1 MSFVSVTPDIVG
13 QAAGELGS
21 IGSTLSAANA
31 AAAASTTGIVA
42 PGADAVSAAV
52 AALLGAHAEEYQA
65 IGAQA
70 ADFHSQFVSL
80 LNAGTGSYVSTELA
94 NARATAALGLG
105 GLGGLGG
112 GSGGVLSYLT
122 GSIPGV
128 PELELAAVA
137 AGPAVVALPALEHQT
152 GFVNALQTGNLGA
165 ATAALTSPVVQQAAL
180 YGQQTVSVPLPGSVT
195 GVQHVALNVP
205 FGGVLA
211 PVQPVTVSVTS
222 TGSPPITVPI
232 PGLQTGGLIPWLQA
246 DGPDLLLSLALFAL

>member
-13 QAAGELGS
+13 QAAGELDS

-31 AAAASTTGIVA
+31 AAAASTTAVAA

-52 AALLGAHAEEYQA
+52 AALLGAHAEDYQA

-70 ADFHSQFVSL
+70 ADFHSEFVSL

-94 NARATAALGLG
+94 NARTTAAFGLG

-128 PELELAAVA
+128 SELELAAVA
-137 AGPAVVALPALEHQT
+137 AGPAVVALPVLEHQS

-165 ATAALTSPVVQQAAL
+165 ATAALTSPAVQQAAL
-180 YGQQTVSVPLPGSVT
+180 YGQKTVSVPLPGSVS
-195 GVQHVALNVP
+195 GVQGVALNVP

-211 PVQPVTVSVTS
+211 PVQPVTVSVTT
-222 TGSPPITVPI
+222 TGIPPITVPT
-232 PGLQTGGLIPWLQA
+232 GLQTGGLLPWLQA

>member
-1 MSFVSVTPDIVG
+1 MSFVSVTPDVVS
-13 QAAGELGS
+13 QAAGELDS

-52 AALLGAHAEEYQA
+52 AALLGSHAEEYQA
-65 IGAQA
+65 VGAQA

-94 NARATAALGLG
+94 NARAAAPFGF
-105 GLGGLGG
+105 GG
-112 GSGGVLSYLT
+112 GSGGALSLLT

-128 PELELAAVA
+128 PEVELAVAA
-137 AGPAVVALPALEHQT
+137 AGPAVVALPVLEHQT

-165 ATAALTSPVVQQAAL
+165 ATGALGSPVVRQAAL
-180 YGQQTVSVPLPGSVT
+180 HGQATVSVPLPGSVA

-211 PVQPVTVSVTS
+211 PVQPVTVSVTT
-222 TGSPPITVPI
+222 TGSPPITVPL
-232 PGLQTGGLIPWLQA
+232 PGVQTGGLIPWLQA
-246 DGPDLLLSLALFAL
+246 DGVDLLLSVALFAL

>member
-13 QAAGELGS
+13 QAAGELDS

-31 AAAASTTGIVA
+31 AAAASTTAVTA

-70 ADFHSQFVSL
+70 ADFHTQFVSL
-80 LNAGTGSYVSTELA
+80 LNAGTGSYVSAELA
-94 NARATAALGLG
+94 NARTTAAFGLG

-128 PELELAAVA
+128 SELELAVVA
-137 AGPAVVALPALEHQT
+137 AGPAVVALPVLEHQT
-152 GFVNALQTGNLGA
+152 GFVSALQTGNLGA
-165 ATAALTSPVVQQAAL
+165 ATAALTNPAVQQAAL
-180 YGQQTVSVPLPGSVT
+180 YGQRTVSLPLPGSVS
-195 GVQHVALNVP
+195 GVQGVALNVP

-211 PVQPVTVSVTS
+211 PVQPITVSVTA
-222 TGSPPITVPI
+222 TGVPPITVPT
-232 PGLQTGGLIPWLQA
+232 GLQAGGLLPWLQA
-246 DGPDLLLSLALFAL
+246 DGIDLLLSLALFAV

>member
-1 MSFVSVTPDIVG
+1 MSFVSVTPDVVG
-13 QAAGELGS
+13 QAAGEFDS
-21 IGSTLSAANA
+21 IGSALSAANA

-65 IGAQA
+65 VGAQA

-80 LNAGTGSYVSTELA
+80 LNAGTGSYVSAEVA
-94 NARATAALGLG
+94 NARGVAA
-105 GLGGLGG
+105 LGG

-128 PELELAAVA
+128 SEAELAVVA
-137 AGPAVVALPALEHQT
+137 AGPAVVALPVLEHQT

-165 ATAALTSPVVQQAAL
+165 ATAALRSPVVQQAAL
-180 YGQQTVSVPLPGSVT
+180 YGQKTVSVRLPGSVS
-195 GVQHVALNVP
+195 GVQSVALNVP

-211 PVQPVTVSVTS
+211 PVQPLTVSVTS
-222 TGSPPITVPI
+222 TGSPPFNVPI
-232 PGLQTGGLIPWLQA
+232 PGLETGGLIPWLHA
-246 DGPDLLLSLALFAL
+246 DGPDLLLSLALFAV

>member
-13 QAAGELGS
+13 QAAGELDS
-21 IGSTLSAANA
+21 IGSTLNAANA
-31 AAAASTTGIVA
+31 AAAASTTAVAA

-94 NARATAALGLG
+94 NAAAVF
-105 GLGGLGG
+105 GG

-128 PELELAAVA
+128 SELELAVGA
-137 AGPAVVALPALEHQT
+137 AGPAVVGLPALEHQT

-180 YGQQTVSVPLPGSVT
+180 YGQKTVSVPLPGAVS
-195 GVQHVALNVP
+195 GV
-205 FGGVLA
+205 
-211 PVQPVTVSVTS
+211 
-222 TGSPPITVPI
+222 
-232 PGLQTGGLIPWLQA
+232 QTGGLNVPYGGVLRSS
-246 DGPDLLLSLALFAL
+246 PSR

>member
-1 MSFVSVTPDIVG
+1 MSFVSVTPDVVG
-13 QAAGELGS
+13 QAAGELDS
-21 IGSTLSAANA
+21 IGSALSAANS

-65 IGAQA
+65 VGAQA

-80 LNAGTGSYVSTELA
+80 LNAGTGSYVSAEVA
-94 NARATAALGLG
+94 NARGVAA
-105 GLGGLGG
+105 LGG

-128 PELELAAVA
+128 SELELAVVA
-137 AGPAVVALPALEHQT
+137 AGPAVVALPVLEHQT

-165 ATAALTSPVVQQAAL
+165 ATAALHSPVVQQAAL
-180 YGQQTVSVPLPGSVT
+180 YGQKTVSVPLPGSVS
-195 GVQHVALNVP
+195 GVQSVALNVP

-211 PVQPVTVSVTS
+211 PVQPLTVNVTS

-232 PGLQTGGLIPWLQA
+232 PGLQTGGVIPWLQA

>member
-1 MSFVSVTPDIVG
+1 MSFVSVTPDVVG
-13 QAAGELGS
+13 QAAGEFDS
-21 IGSTLSAANA
+21 IGSALSAANA

-65 IGAQA
+65 VGAQA

-80 LNAGTGSYVSTELA
+80 LNAGTGSYVSAEVA
-94 NARATAALGLG
+94 NARGVAA
-105 GLGGLGG
+105 LGG

-128 PELELAAVA
+128 SEAELAVVA
-137 AGPAVVALPALEHQT
+137 AGPAVVALPVLEHQT

-165 ATAALTSPVVQQAAL
+165 ATAALRSPVVQQAAL
-180 YGQQTVSVPLPGSVT
+180 YGQKTVSVPLPGSVS
-195 GVQHVALNVP
+195 GVQSVALNVP

-211 PVQPVTVSVTS
+211 PVQPLTVSVTS
-222 TGSPPITVPI
+222 TGSPPFNVPI
-232 PGLQTGGLIPWLQA
+232 PGLETGGLIPWLQA
-246 DGPDLLLSLALFAL
+246 DGPDLLLSLALFAV

>member
-1 MSFVSVTPDIVG
+1 MSFVSVTPDVVG
-13 QAAGELGS
+13 QAAGELDN
-21 IGSTLSAANA
+21 IGSALSAAN

-65 IGAQA
+65 VGAQA

-80 LNAGTGSYVSTELA
+80 LNAGTGSYVSAELA
-94 NARATAALGLG
+94 NARTTAAS

-128 PELELAAVA
+128 SELELAVVA
-137 AGPAVVALPALEHQT
+137 AGPAVAALPVLERQT
-152 GFVNALQTGNLGA
+152 GFVSALQTGNLGA
-165 ATAALTSPVVQQAAL
+165 ATSALRSPVVQQAAL
-180 YGQQTVSVPLPGSVT
+180 HGQQTVSVQLPGSVA
-195 GVQHVALNVP
+195 GVQNVALNVP

-222 TGSPPITVPI
+222 NGSPPITVPI
-232 PGLQTGGLIPWLQA
+232 PGLETGGLIPWLRA

>member
-1 MSFVSVTPDIVG
+1 MSFVSVTPDVVG
-13 QAAGELGS
+13 QAVGELDS
-21 IGSTLSAANA
+21 IGSALSAANA

-52 AALLGAHAEEYQA
+52 AALLGTHAAEYQA
-65 IGAQA
+65 VGAQA

-94 NARATAALGLG
+94 NARAVAPFGF
-105 GLGGLGG
+105 GG

-128 PELELAAVA
+128 SELELAVVA

-180 YGQQTVSVPLPGSVT
+180 YGQKTVSVPLPGSVS
-195 GVQHVALNVP
+195 GVQSVALNVP

-211 PVQPVTVSVTS
+211 PVQPLAVSVTT
-222 TGSPPITVPI
+222 TGSPPITVPL
-232 PGLQTGGLIPWLQA
+232 PGLETGGLIPWLQA

>member
-1 MSFVSVTPDIVG
+1 MSFVSVTPDVVG
-13 QAAGELGS
+13 QAVGDLDS
-21 IGSTLSAANA
+21 IGSALSAANA

-65 IGAQA
+65 VGAQA

-94 NARATAALGLG
+94 NARAVAPFGF
-105 GLGGLGG
+105 GG

-128 PELELAAVA
+128 SELELAVVA

-180 YGQQTVSVPLPGSVT
+180 YGQKTVSVPLPGSVS
-195 GVQHVALNVP
+195 GVQSVALNVP

-211 PVQPVTVSVTS
+211 PVQPLTVSVTT
-222 TGSPPITVPI
+222 TGSPPITVPLL
-232 PGLQTGGLIPWLQA
+232 GLEAGGLIPWLQA

>member
-13 QAAGELGS
+13 QAAGELDS

-31 AAAASTTGIVA
+31 AAAASTTAVAA

-65 IGAQA
+65 IGAEA

-94 NARATAALGLG
+94 NARATAPFGLG

-128 PELELAAVA
+128 SELDLAAVA
-137 AGPAVVALPALEHQT
+137 AGPAVVALPVLEHQT
-152 GFVNALQTGNLGA
+152 GFVNALLTGNLGA
-165 ATAALTSPVVQQAAL
+165 ATGALTSPVVQQAAL
-180 YGQQTVSVPLPGSVT
+180 YGQKTVSVALPGSVA
-195 GVQHVALNVP
+195 GVQSVALNVP
-205 FGGVLA
+205 FGGLLA
-211 PVQPVTVSVTS
+211 PVQPVTVSVT
-222 TGSPPITVPI
+222 TAVSPPITVPI
-232 PGLQTGGLIPWLQA
+232 GLQTGGLIPWLQA
-246 DGPDLLLSLALFAL
+246 DGVDLLLSLALFAL